1 MSSADITLIADG
13 ETLTPKLRVISIDCH
28 LQAHS
33 IPEATIVINEPGLAS
48 REFLSAD
55 NAKLSPGKP
64 LILKLGRLAEKAKEE
79 AVFSGII
86 SGQRLR
92 VSDNGAQLILHCHSA
107 LISLVEPRL
116 TQVFK
121 PKSKDDAVIK
131 ELAKPSGVTV
141 DVAASKM
148 EHEQLAMLDQHAWGY
163 IRQRAELAGL
173 IVMPT
178 VDKNGKETLKIQPP
192 DKFSGGPF
200 KIDFGIT
207 DLIAIDL
214 ATDATNALNKLK
226 TASWDATK
234 QANTKGQASPKP
246 ATSMKITPKKGLDA
260 AAASKGML
268 REAEWLPILGCAQT
282 PAQLQGWAA
291 GETVYR
297 ELDRYKGS
305 LTLPGTNEIK
315 PGGRIE
321 LANFPKAM
329 NGEYLVTG
337 VRHKLGPGDWT
348 TTVFIGL
355 PITRTSV
362 FNGIHRQQPAIRNLL
377 VGKALGYGKKD
388 EGKLTRIQVEVPALG
403 KDAKLWARPAS
414 PYASKDACFFF
425 PPAKGDEVILGWL
438 DGSASDPVILGS
450 LYNQNAKPADE
461 YHDQNMKRS
470 LKLSAKDTLEFDAK
484 EKKLSLIHQKNSL
497 ISTKDSLLVDVAKEL
512 VLKSADA
519 TSITPGKDLKIE
531 AGGGGVE
538 IKAPMV
544 EIK

>member
-92 VSDNGAQLILHCHSA
+92 ISDNGAQLILHCHSA

-141 DVAASKM
+141 DVAASEM

-192 DKFSGGPF
+192 DKFSGAA
-200 KIDFGIT
+200 KEIDFGIT
-207 DLIAIDL
+207 DLIGIDL

-226 TASWDATK
+226 TTSWDAEK
-234 QANTKGQASPKP
+234 QTNAKAEASPKAGADMKLTP
-246 ATSMKITPKKGLDA
+246 ADGLDA

-268 REAEWLPILGCAQT
+268 REAEWLPMLGCAQT

-291 GETVYR
+291 GEIVYR

-305 LTLPGTNEIK
+305 LTLPGSNDYK
-315 PGGRIE
+315 PGGRIK

-329 NGEYLVTG
+329 NGEYLITG

-450 LYNQNAKPADE
+450 LYNKDAKPADE
-461 YHDQNMKRS
+461 YHDENMKRS
-470 LKLSAKDTLEFDAK
+470 LKITAEDSLEFDVK
-484 EKKLSLIHQKNSL
+484 NKKMTLTHQKNVLETSDKGL
-497 ISTKDSLLVDVAKEL
+497 NLTADKAMKFETKD
-512 VLKSADA
+512 VLTLKPA
-519 TSITPGKDLKIE
+519 KDLKIE